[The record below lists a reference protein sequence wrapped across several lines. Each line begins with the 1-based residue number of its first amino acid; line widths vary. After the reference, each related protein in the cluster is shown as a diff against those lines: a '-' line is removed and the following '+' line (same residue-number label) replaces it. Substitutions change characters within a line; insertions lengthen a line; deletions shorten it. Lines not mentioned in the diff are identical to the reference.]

1 MKLGHIG
8 IPVKDI
14 QKSKTFYDAI
24 ASHIGMNCIESQN
37 SFVGYGSKDS
47 YEYYIHT
54 GKSATSGIH
63 ICFEVDTKEQV
74 QTFYDNG
81 LLSGGMDNGAPGI
94 REDYSPTYY
103 AAFLLDPDGNNIEVL
118 FRGK

>member
-14 QKSKTFYDAI
+14 QKSKEFYDAI
-24 ASHIGMNCIESQN
+24 ASHIGLKCIDSHDD
-37 SFVGYGSKDS
+37 FVGYGSHDS
-47 YEYYIHT
+47 YEFYIHT
-54 GKSATSGIH
+54 GRSAISGIH
-63 ICFEVDTKEQV
+63 ICFEVDTKEQAHA
-74 QTFYDNG
+74 FYDSG
-81 LLSGGMDNGAPGI
+81 LSAGGIDNGAPGI

-103 AAFLLDPDGNNIEVL
+103 AAFLLDPDENNIEVL